1 MTQIHVDP
9 PPIPLIKSKH
19 VDKSDKDFVKLK
31 IYRNPMSSSS
41 EIYEFKMFLFDNG
54 EPEKLLLFVQNFN
67 VNLAASGTLA
77 TGTKIQYL
85 CTLVREEVLR
95 QFDSFST
102 DTEGMNTLT
111 VETIILGLASYFFP
125 VNYLSKQKCAM
136 CRGMRKPRG
145 LKLDDIRLS

>member
-111 VETIILGLASYFFP
+111 VETIILGLASYFF
-125 VNYLSKQKCAM
+125 L
-136 CRGMRKPRG
+136 
-145 LKLDDIRLS
+145 